1 MTSRSRF
8 SAAPERNS
16 LPGRGHEPGQ
26 PQRRSNLRGRNQ
38 AFSKRAGQNEGS
50 TGMIPEA
57 SEGENTPDIDE
68 LPIDE
73 LPEEESSEVLG
84 GTGIDLVANPNSVM
98 F

>member
-1 MTSRSRF
+1 
-8 SAAPERNS
+8 
-16 LPGRGHEPGQ
+16 
-26 PQRRSNLRGRNQ
+26 
-38 AFSKRAGQNEGS
+38 
-50 TGMIPEA
+50 MIPEA